1 MKVITNIIEENGEI
15 YEQVDS
21 YNNETGEVSIEVPPH
36 GDREPLKIMMDP
48 IGVSSIR
55 FDYLAFCLQSL
66 ISGHPSG
73 QNVIQ
78 VPNQKYTGWSK
89 SSQFGKFWR

>member
-36 GDREPLKIMMDP
+36 GDREPLQIMMDP
-48 IGVSSIR
+48 IGVSSK
-55 FDYLAFCLQSL
+55 DEQVLLFC
-66 ISGHPSG
+66 IA
-73 QNVIQ
+73 IQ
-78 VPNQKYTGWSK
+78 Y
-89 SSQFGKFWR
+89 